1 MQGPSI
7 IIDSDDDQVLTID
20 KSDFSKPM
28 FQIPSGQRIPP
39 IGSASPTLGLDS
51 IINKRKVNSDVLSVR
66 SGSSGYAS
74 SDASGTTDESYGR
87 PVMQQ
92 PSPPR
97 MRPAPPPQ
105 NIAYSDG
112 SSESGDDT
120 SDDAS
125 DAGGYG
131 VGDRMQS
138 ERNRMEN
145 EYNEKREI
153 LYQMDRLESRG
164 YRLPKQFS
172 MQSDLEEMRAEY
184 HRILREKEVDASI
197 KFQRKMMMAFVTGI
211 EYLNTRF
218 DPFDIRLSGW
228 SEHVSD
234 ELDSYDDIFVELHDK
249 YKSTGKKMAP
259 ELRLLLSLSGSAF
272 MFHLTSSMFKQSQL
286 PGVEEV
292 LRSNPELMR
301 QFQQAAAQNM
311 MGGMAMNSLNGQG
324 QAASPPPPSAGSRMG
339 PNATASTAAAR
350 GPGGGLFSM
359 VGNLFG
365 MGNGPM
371 SAPAPSFQM
380 PQGRATVPNVARKI
394 PTNDIEDVI
403 HEINAEISSRP
414 PSNSNRMETMSV
426 SDEEILS
433 IIEDTTSM
441 ASASKPRK
449 PRGAQAANKRTLN
462 L

>member
-1 MQGPSI
+1 
-7 IIDSDDDQVLTID
+7 
-20 KSDFSKPM
+20 
-28 FQIPSGQRIPP
+28 
-39 IGSASPTLGLDS
+39 
-51 IINKRKVNSDVLSVR
+51 
-66 SGSSGYAS
+66 
-74 SDASGTTDESYGR
+74 
-87 PVMQQ
+87 
-92 PSPPR
+92 
-97 MRPAPPPQ
+97 
-105 NIAYSDG
+105 
-112 SSESGDDT
+112 
-120 SDDAS
+120 
-125 DAGGYG
+125 
-131 VGDRMQS
+131 
-138 ERNRMEN
+138 
-145 EYNEKREI
+145 
-153 LYQMDRLESRG
+153 
-164 YRLPKQFS
+164 

-184 HRILREKEVDASI
+184 HRIVREKEVDASI
-197 KFQRKMMMAFVTGI
+197 KFQRKMLMAFVTGI
-211 EYLNTRF
+211 EYLNGRF

-311 MGGMAMNSLNGQG
+311 MGTAAMNSLN
-324 QAASPPPPSAGSRMG
+324 QAPPSAAAGSRMG
-339 PNATASTAAAR
+339 PNATASTSAAR

-359 VGNLFG
+359 VGSLFG
-365 MGNGPM
+365 MGGSPM
-371 SAPAPSFQM
+371 APPASFQM
-380 PQGRATVPNVARKI
+380 PQGRATVPNPQKISI

-414 PSNSNRMETMSV
+414 PSNSNRIETMSV

-433 IIEDTTSM
+433 IIEDTTSIQ
-441 ASASKPRK
+441 SASKPRK
-449 PRGAQAANKRTLN
+449 PRAPPANKRTLN